1 MGAKRFTRRQVLAA
15 AAAAPLVAGKAARAA
30 GGQGFAPLSTEANST
45 NPADL
50 TIVELLPLLRSRQLS
65 AVELVE
71 ACIDRVE
78 RYDGTLKAFQ
88 RPTFDLALAGAR
100 AADEARAAGRE
111 VGPLAGIPMGLKDMT
126 FTKGIPTTGS
136 SKTMEDFVPD
146 YDATFWARLQDAG
159 MVLLGKLSG
168 TEFAYGTNSPPTV
181 NPWDTKRSPGGSS
194 GGSGAAVSAR
204 MLPAANG
211 GDTGGSII
219 VPAAMCGISGLKPT
233 YGRCSRHG
241 GFSLAWSLDHIGPM
255 TRRMADCAILLQITA
270 GPDPADPTTL
280 QAPVPTY
287 PTNAPP
293 DLRGVRIGLLDH
305 YFWDGIDA
313 DVERVCREG
322 VSRLEAMGAEI
333 VTVPAPSTTDEMMG
347 TGPNPYGALQLNPE
361 GPDPLIKIVLPEATS
376 FHRRIVADRP
386 HRYTPE
392 VLAVLQFGETISAA
406 DYLDAQRLRSV
417 WVRQWRELFANER
430 LDAVA
435 SPAVPTEPTYQ
446 TPSMSFIWGPSFRL
460 TKAFNLNG
468 LPTVSVPVG
477 LDNRGFPV
485 GLMLGAR
492 HLDEPRLLQIA
503 IALDEDVR
511 FFTRK
516 PPILEGAR

>member
-1 MGAKRFTRRQVLAA
+1 MSAKRFTRRQVLAA
-15 AAAAPLVAGKAARAA
+15 AAAAPFVAPRVARAA
-30 GGQGFAPLSTEANST
+30 GGGFVQLSAEAGST

-50 TIVELLPLLRSRQLS
+50 TIVELLSLLEARQLS
-65 AVELVE
+65 ARELVE
-71 ACIDRVE
+71 ACIARAE
-78 RYDGTLKAFQ
+78 RFDPEIKAFE

-100 AADEARAAGRE
+100 AVDDARASGRP

-126 FTKGIPTTGS
+126 FTKGVSTTGS
-136 SKTMEDFVPD
+136 SKVMEDFVPD
-146 YDATFWARLQDAG
+146 YDATVWARLKEAG
-159 MVLLGKLSG
+159 MVLLGKLVS

-194 GGSGAAVSAR
+194 GGSGAALAAR
-204 MLPAANG
+204 MLPAAQG

-241 GFSLAWSLDHIGPM
+241 GFPLAWSLDHLGPM
-255 TRRMADCAILLQITA
+255 TRRMADCAVLLQVMA
-270 GPDPADPTTL
+270 GPDPADPTSL

-287 PTNAPP
+287 PTKAPA
-293 DLRGVRIGLLDH
+293 DLAGVRIGLLDR
-305 YFWDGIDA
+305 YFWDDIDA

-322 VSRLEAMGAEI
+322 VARLAAMGAEI
-333 VTVPAPSTTDEMMG
+333 VTVSAPPVTEEILG
-347 TGPNPYGALQLNPE
+347 PGPNPYGAFVLQKE
-361 GPDPLIKIVLPEATS
+361 GPDALIKIVLPEATS
-376 FHRRIVADRP
+376 FHRRLAAERP

-392 VLAVLQFGETISAA
+392 VLANLKAGETISAA

-446 TPSMSFIWGPSFRL
+446 TPSMSFIFGPSFRL

-468 LPTVSVPVG
+468 MPTVSVPVG
-477 LDNRGFPV
+477 LDSRGFPI

-511 FFTRK
+511 FYTRK
-516 PPILEGAR
+516 PPLLEGTP